1 MPKAIAST
9 VGSILARGEQHV
21 WSLPPDASVYEAIEM
36 MAGQRVGSILVVDG
50 GTLVGIV
57 TERDYARKVFLQ
69 GRSSRDTQVAQIM
82 ESPVIFVTPDYTVND
97 CLAILSRKQIRFLPV
112 LEDQRILGV
121 VSAGDLLREIT
132 SDQDETIQH
141 LEAYI
146 SGKYPG

>member
-1 MPKAIAST
+1 
-9 VGSILARGEQHV
+9 VGA
-21 WSLPPDASVYEAIEM
+21 PPEASVFEAIEM
-36 MAGQRVGSILVVDG
+36 MATQRVGSILVIDKEA
-50 GTLVGIV
+50 LVGIV

-69 GRSSRDTQVAQIM
+69 GRSSRDTRVSQIM
-82 ESPVIFVTPDYTVND
+82 TSPVIFVTPQHTVDD
-97 CLAILSRKQIRFLPV
+97 CLAIISRHKIRFLPV
-112 LEDQRILGV
+112 LDDDKVTNV